1 MDELQVFSISGARS
15 RAGQPRPFRT
25 EAELRRFVVQ
35 HAMRLLGVRIV
46 ASEYLVDR
54 NGGGRIDAIGL
65 DVKFAPV
72 VIEFKRTASGLTI
85 CQALYYLDWL
95 DQHREIFA
103 SLVLR
108 RLGKRIPSNIAW
120 EAARLLCI
128 AEVIG
133 PREEAVARQI
143 GRAVELLQ
151 VQRYAR
157 GVVTIQRAPSTAE
170 DAGQKHQ

>member
-1 MDELQVFSISGARS
+1 MDELQVFTISGARGRS
-15 RAGQPRPFRT
+15 GQKQPFRT

-46 ASEYLVDR
+46 ASEFLIDR
-54 NGGGRIDAIGL
+54 NGGGRIDAIGIDAKL
-65 DVKFAPV
+65 APV
-72 VIEFKRTASGLTI
+72 VIEFKRTAAGLTI

-95 DQHREIFA
+95 DQHRDIFA
-103 SLVLR
+103 ALALR
-108 RLGKRIPSNIAW
+108 RLGRRSPSNIAW

-151 VQRYAR
+151 LRKYSR
-157 GVVTIQRAPSTAE
+157 GVVTIQKVPLNPA
-170 DAGQKHQ
+170 K